1 MRAGPRPRNA
11 REDTL
16 GNAIYKVFRR
26 RANPGVKQ
34 VSVERSLL
42 KKTSAEKNLRFRRDH
57 DTSLHPCVK
66 ESQFLAIN
74 QTHGVKE
81 HVCFKTTNLGCK
93 PVNGKFLCE
102 KMLSM
107 YRDSANKTQAYTSGC
122 RCVNPKIP
130 FPITAILYLE
140 ALVFLDIPL
149 APFFCTGNLIKISK

>member
-26 RANPGVKQ
+26 QANPGVKQ
-34 VSVERSLL
+34 VTVEKSLR
-42 KKTSAEKNLRFRRDH
+42 KKTSAGKNLRFLRDYG
-57 DTSLHPCVK
+57 TSPNPCVK
-66 ESQFLAIN
+66 EVQALQIN

-93 PVNGKFLCE
+93 PVNGKFLFE

-122 RCVNPKIP
+122 RCVNP
-130 FPITAILYLE
+130 
-140 ALVFLDIPL
+140 
-149 APFFCTGNLIKISK
+149 

>member
-26 RANPGVKQ
+26 QANPGVKQ

-42 KKTSAEKNLRFRRDH
+42 KKTSAEKNLRFRRDRG
-57 DTSLHPCVK
+57 TSFNPCLK
-66 ESQFLAIN
+66 EEKLLRVN

-81 HVCFKTTNLGCK
+81 HVCYNTTTFGCS
-93 PVNGKFLCE
+93 PVNGKYLCE

-107 YRDSANKTQAYTSGC
+107 YRDSAGKIQAYISGC
-122 RCVNPKIP
+122 RCVNP
-130 FPITAILYLE
+130 
-140 ALVFLDIPL
+140 
-149 APFFCTGNLIKISK
+149 

>member
-1 MRAGPRPRNA
+1 MCITIAVCCHWSVRAGPRPRNA

-26 RANPGVKQ
+26 QANPGVKQ

-57 DTSLHPCVK
+57 GTSFNPCLK
-66 ESQFLAIN
+66 EEKFLRIN

-81 HVCFKTTNLGCK
+81 HVCYKTTNLGCN
-93 PVNGKFLCE
+93 PVNGKYLCE

-107 YRDSANKTQAYTSGC
+107 YLDSAKKIQAFTSGC
-122 RCVNPKIP
+122 RCVN
-130 FPITAILYLE
+130 L
-140 ALVFLDIPL
+140 
-149 APFFCTGNLIKISK
+149 